1 MDATIFRNTQNE
13 IEVYLRENGKTFSI
27 DKCNDVNVSVSEN
40 YSELIITIPVD
51 SINIING

>member
-1 MDATIFRNTQNE
+1 MDATIFRNTKNE

-27 DKCNDVNVSVSEN
+27 DKCNDVNVSVAEN
-40 YSELIITIPVD
+40 ESELTITIPVD